1 MPDDADGVIAVDRIE
16 QRILET
22 IDRRR
27 DEIVAFARDVFD
39 HAELGYKER
48 RTAAKFA
55 AAMRALGLE
64 THEGLALTGVKSYL
78 RPSGDAAAG
87 PCVALVGELDALR
100 IPDHPHANPETQAA
114 HSCGHHAQLAGVMGA
129 ALALADPAVATELGG
144 SVVFFAVPSEEY
156 GEVEFKQSLV
166 ASGAIRYLGGKA
178 ELIRIGAF
186 DDIDVAVV
194 HHSDATGV
202 SVGTRSSNG
211 FIAKVIRILG
221 REAHAAGAPERGVN
235 ALNAASLGLSALA
248 YQRETFRDEDAV
260 RVHPILT
267 HGGNLVN
274 VVPSEAVLETL
285 VRAKT
290 LAAIQD
296 ADRKTDRAFK
306 AGADA
311 LGAGY
316 DIATMAGYLPGI
328 YQPADPLLLEAA
340 REAAG
345 DRPVASI
352 APDEHEAGSTDV
364 GDLQHVKPVLT
375 FRTGGVAG
383 AFHSKDFAVV
393 DEDEAYV
400 VTAKI
405 FALGAYKLLRDGAAG
420 ARRVAEGYRP
430 VFTKEGYLAYLAGF
444 ERRERKEVQA

>member
-156 GEVEFKQSLV
+156 GEVEFKQGLV
-166 ASGAIRYLGGKA
+166 AAGAIRYLGGKA

-194 HHSDATGV
+194 HHSDAAGV

-352 APDEHEAGSTDV
+352 ASDEHEAGSTDV